1 MVSTLRQAE
10 QIAPEQI
17 HTHPVVR
24 ELVEDAL
31 RSDQGD
37 YPDVRELAKDLA
49 LTS

>member
-10 QIAPEQI
+10 QIAPEQV
-17 HTHPVVR
+17 HTHPLVR

-37 YPDVRELAKDLA
+37 AADLQELAKDLA
-49 LTS
+49 LIN